1 MQRIEVKD
9 NAQVYSKKVHGFT
22 SDQDTLCQAA
32 VYSLGLSSPNS
43 IPIYTI
49 IFLGIENPLLARTW
63 NETNHDL

>member
-1 MQRIEVKD
+1 MQRTEVKD
-9 NAQVYSKKVHGFT
+9 NAQVYSKKVHGF
-22 SDQDTLCQAA
+22 TLCQAA

-63 NETNHDL
+63 NETNHDS